1 MSSRQEMHSHKTQA
15 HTSIE
20 FGTEKIFETLFKANR
35 ISSFRTKPNLSR
47 LISSPFC
54 YIHVPQLKSMLTS
67 PEKL

>member
-15 HTSIE
+15 HTLIE
-20 FGTEKIFETLFKANR
+20 FGTEKALFKANR